1 MSAPRAPARDGAIL
15 IVVLWVLIILSLLV
29 GTLAFEMHVEANVT
43 SYYRKRLKSQYL
55 ARAGMEWARMVLLK
69 AGSLSEDMQDLYPEL
84 YLGALHLDRGL
95 AVEGMRQEVGEGE
108 FTVSL
113 IPEQGRR
120 NINRLTEDDWRE
132 ILDQGNVPDDL
143 WDELIDAFMDWVDRD
158 DVHRLNGAES
168 DDEFYE
174 EGGYEVKNGPLDTI
188 DELLLIKGF
197 TPAIVYGGPPIEEDD
212 PPLAGI
218 AHGLTTYGD
227 GRVNINTAGREVL
240 MTYPEIDEWMVD
252 AILDGRAGI
261 DGEFGTEDDGFT
273 SVDDALAL
281 TGLDAAYGA
290 RFVTNERRF
299 IRVIS
304 IGRHQG
310 VESGIWCVFRQD
322 GGDLIP
328 IYWREEQM
336 K

>member
-1 MSAPRAPARDGAIL
+1 MKRPGSPAREGAVL

-29 GTLAFEMHVEANVT
+29 STMAFEMHVEANVT

-55 ARAGMEWARMVLLK
+55 ARAGMEWAKMVLLK
-69 AGSLSEDMQDLYPEL
+69 AGNLSEDMEDLYPEL
-84 YLGALHLDRGL
+84 YLSSLHLNRGM
-95 AVEGMRQEVGEGE
+95 AVEDMRQQVGDGE
-108 FTVSL
+108 FSISL

-132 ILDQGNVPDDL
+132 ILDQSFVPADL

-158 DVHRLNGAES
+158 DFHRLSGAES

-197 TPAIVYGGPPIEEDD
+197 TPAIVYGGPPIDEDD
-212 PPLAGI
+212 PPLTGI
-218 AHGLTTYGD
+218 ARGLTTYGD
-227 GRVNINTAGREVL
+227 GRVNINTASPDVL
-240 MTYPEIDEWMVD
+240 MTYPEFDEWMVE
-252 AILDGRAGI
+252 AIIDGRAGI
-261 DGEFGTEDDGFT
+261 DGEFGTEDDGFS
-273 SVDDALAL
+273 SVDEALSR
-281 TGLDAAYGA
+281 TGLDSSYGS
-290 RFVTNERRF
+290 RFVTDEHRF

-304 IGRHQG
+304 VGSYQG
-310 VESGIWCVFRQD
+310 VESGIWCVLRQD
-322 GGDLIP
+322 GRALIP

-336 K
+336 E